1 VTSRRLRWLILGAG
15 WSLALVYAFPG
26 LMSPDSGF
34 QLMQARGADLIGD
47 WHPPIMALIW
57 RTLDRIIA
65 GPFGM
70 LLLQTG
76 AFLFGLDA
84 LVRRVLRPVTAA
96 AIAVAILLWPP
107 VLTPMAVIWKD
118 AQMAGLMLAGAALLP
133 SPRRRVRIAGLG
145 LLVLASAMRY
155 NAAAATLPLIALLL
169 DEHAVRWRRYAIAA
183 GCWLAV
189 TVAAFGLNAAITER
203 HDHAW
208 HNSIALFD
216 IVGTIRFSDR
226 YPDADIERDLA
237 GVPLVVHAGIQV
249 RCEEMY
255 TTGGHYELTHG
266 ERRIFDLPFDQHL
279 DEVAAGWAA
288 VLAHDP
294 AAYLR
299 HRLAVFA
306 SVTGLDGTLDGPVPR
321 LLAVEN
327 QVAPLH
333 LTTQHSAVQSRWMA
347 WLTKLSRTWVF
358 RPHCYLFLT
367 LLMLPLCRS
376 RVGWAVL
383 LSGLFYELGLL
394 FVAPASD
401 YRYSH
406 WMIAAAVIGIVLTF
420 RSRQSPP
427 AVPRSE

>member
-1 VTSRRLRWLILGAG
+1 MTSRRLRWLILGAG
-15 WSLALVYAFPG
+15 WSLVLIYAFPG
-26 LMSPDSGF
+26 LTSPDTGL

-57 RTLDRIIA
+57 RYLDRVIA

-84 LVRRVLRPVTAA
+84 LLRRAFAPIAAA
-96 AIAVAILLWPP
+96 AIAAAILLFPP

-118 AQMAGLMLAGAALLP
+118 SQMAGLLLAGAALLP
-133 SPRRRVRIAGLG
+133 SPSRRIRIAGLG
-145 LLVLASAMRY
+145 VLVLASAMRY
-155 NAAAATLPLIALLL
+155 NAAAATLPLIVLLL
-169 DEHAVRWRRYAIAA
+169 EEHPRRTAIAA

-189 TVAAFGLNAAITER
+189 TVASFGLNAAITER

-216 IVGTIRFSDR
+216 IVGTIRFSDG

-237 GVPLVVHAGIQV
+237 GVPLVVHGGIKA

-255 TTGGHYELTHG
+255 TTGGHYWMTHG
-266 ERRIFDLPFDQHL
+266 ERRIFDLPFEQHL

-288 VLAHDP
+288 VVAHDTT
-294 AAYLR
+294 AYLR

-306 SVTGLDGTLDGPVPR
+306 SVTGLDGTLDGPVWR
-321 LLAVEN
+321 LLAVDD

-333 LTTQHSAVQSRWMA
+333 LTTQHSALQNRWMA
-347 WLTKLSRTWVF
+347 WLTRLSRGWLF
-358 RPHCYLFLT
+358 RPHLYLFLT
-367 LLMLPLCRS
+367 VLMLPLCRS
-376 RVGWAVL
+376 RPGWAVL
-383 LSGLFYELGLL
+383 LSGLFYELGLF
-394 FVAPASD
+394 FVAPSPD

-406 WMIAAAVIGIVLTF
+406 WMIAAAVTGVVLTF
-420 RSRQSPP
+420 RSRQSPRP
-427 AVPRSE
+427 VAPRSE